1 METERERILKGFEEM
16 RDILDKE
23 EKRELQ
29 KLDDNEVHV
38 LDNLAMAKDQVVQQR
53 QYTRELISD
62 LQHHMRESSIDRLQ
76 VGLGMEILCMRFGG
90 IIEIRFPSPL
100 GSCTFFFIKGSFDP
114 SVLLFCHSFHGSL
127 EKFNVQMTKETH
139 IIVL

>member
-1 METERERILKGFEEM
+1 MKSRSSARHSDCLFFFSSLKSRMQIERERILKGFEEM
-16 RDILDKE
+16 RDVLDKE

-38 LDNLAMAKDQVVQQR
+38 VDNLSVAKDQVVQQR

-62 LQHHMRESSIDRLQ
+62 LQRHMCESSMDRLQ
-76 VGLGMEILCMRFGG
+76 VGLGMEILYMRFGG

-100 GSCTFFFIKGSFDP
+100 GPCSFFLIERF
-114 SVLLFCHSFHGSL
+114 L
-127 EKFNVQMTKETH
+127 
-139 IIVL
+139 